1 MVAHTNASG
10 RLQLRKT
17 GSCVTVAVHA
27 IGFLE
32 RRTCSSSEVTLWPV
46 ADAQERETTRTAAF
60 RHDQLRAEWWSIPF
74 DVTFATELRA
84 RPDVQE
90 TWVAAAYEVAQLT
103 GGRISFR
110 FVESVGEGY
119 IIAPAS
125 FPTVCSDGPRWPIET
140 GGFCTEQT
148 SGYFVD
154 QINVLPGRLTDR
166 SVALRALLSVV
177 GGIIPHSLPGLM
189 NTSRP
194 DSELSAF
201 ERKTLHM
208 IGLRRTRQRRRGPIS
223 TRSLS
228 KVRRRVA
235 RTRTRQ
241 GDAWNGSRRIHSLPW
256 LLPMS
261 RCSSGPGR
269 MAMPP
274 RSSSSFR
281 SCTASCTGSRG
292 TAWRPSAP
300 DTACSRRRCSTR
312 PTFGL
317 IGGAHVDW
325 RIGRTSL
332 RRRRD

>member
-1 MVAHTNASG
+1 MKDNAGAAVFRLAGLLVFASACGSSPTAPGSVQTTFTVTNGWTREPVAGATVSAGDGMVAHTDASG

-17 GSCVTVAVHA
+17 GSCLTVAVHA
-27 IGFLE
+27 TGFLE
-32 RRTCSSSEVTLWPV
+32 RRTCTASEVTLWPI
-46 ADAQERETTRTAAF
+46 ADAQEMEATRTAAF
-60 RHDQLRAEWWSIPF
+60 YHDQLRAEWWSVPF

-84 RPDVQE
+84 RGDVQE
-90 TWVAAAYEVAQLT
+90 TWVAAAYEIAQLT

-148 SGYFVD
+148 PGYFVD
-154 QINVLPGRLTDR
+154 QIIVLPGRLTDR

-208 IGLRRTRQRRRGPIS
+208 IGLRRSVNVEWPDFDQI
-223 TRSLS
+223 
-228 KVRRRVA
+228 
-235 RTRTRQ
+235 
-241 GDAWNGSRRIHSLPW
+241 
-256 LLPMS
+256 
-261 RCSSGPGR
+261 
-269 MAMPP
+269 P
-274 RSSSSFR
+274 R
-281 SCTASCTGSRG
+281 
-292 TAWRPSAP
+292 
-300 DTACSRRRCSTR
+300 
-312 PTFGL
+312 
-317 IGGAHVDW
+317 
-325 RIGRTSL
+325 
-332 RRRRD
+332 